1 MSKFNSFPDRALEL
15 VSEIGDG
22 LKHAL
27 PNGAGKWLETGAK
40 LGALKT
46 GTRIAGT
53 FIRRNPAVAVAAAAG
68 AGLLWY
74 VARRKAK
81 QAENGA
87 IEGSAT
93 RIEARRSNG
102 SGKRSGTR
110 TPPASKRTTRSRVS
124 TTT

>member
-1 MSKFNSFPDRALEL
+1 MIKLNSFPDRALEL
-15 VSEIGDG
+15 VSELGEG
-22 LKHAL
+22 LKHAI

-53 FIRRNPAVAVAAAAG
+53 FVRRNPAVTVAAAVG

-81 QAENGA
+81 QAQNGP

-93 RIEARRSNG
+93 RIEAKRSNG
-102 SGKRSGTR
+102 GTRSGTR
-110 TPPASKRTTRSRVS
+110 TRTASKRTTRSRAS